1 MSVAHENTNLNNFD
15 DTLNILCSRSI
26 QTESIAHCF
35 VCCHFYNVNQ
45 TTLMNDLMNI
55 DDSRP
60 ALNDNNL
67 LKVFLDSN
75 DLFNDNKNQNI
86 LKCTIKFIKKLIK
99 IF

>member
-15 DTLNILCSRSI
+15 GTLNIPCSCSI
-26 QTESIAHCF
+26 QTESTAHCF
-35 VCCHFYNVNQ
+35 LCCHFYNVNQ

-55 DDSRP
+55 DDSFP
-60 ALNDNNL
+60 LLNDINL
-67 LKVFLDSN
+67 LKVFLDSY

>member
-1 MSVAHENTNLNNFD
+1 
-15 DTLNILCSRSI
+15 
-26 QTESIAHCF
+26 
-35 VCCHFYNVNQ
+35 
-45 TTLMNDLMNI
+45 MNDLMNI
-55 DDSRP
+55 DDSLP